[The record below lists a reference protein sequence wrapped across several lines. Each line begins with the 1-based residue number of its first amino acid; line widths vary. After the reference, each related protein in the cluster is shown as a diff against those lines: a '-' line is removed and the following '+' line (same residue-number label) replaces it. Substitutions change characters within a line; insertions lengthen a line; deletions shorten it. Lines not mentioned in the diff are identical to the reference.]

1 MSALVGVDTDVDME
15 LDFEPV
21 LPCEGE
27 WHPEGK
33 GGHDPEAPGAFL
45 ICSPCHGP
53 SIVQCAGRTA
63 DLRSGKSITCSRCAA
78 EHPVEAYRFIPVDGD
93 GL

>member
-1 MSALVGVDTDVDME
+1 MSGVSVDADVVME
-15 LDFEPV
+15 LDFSPV

-45 ICSPCHGP
+45 IVTPCCGP

-63 DLRSGKSITCSRCAA
+63 DLRSGTTISCSRCKAD
-78 EHPVEAYRFIPVDGD
+78 HPVSEYGFIPVDGD